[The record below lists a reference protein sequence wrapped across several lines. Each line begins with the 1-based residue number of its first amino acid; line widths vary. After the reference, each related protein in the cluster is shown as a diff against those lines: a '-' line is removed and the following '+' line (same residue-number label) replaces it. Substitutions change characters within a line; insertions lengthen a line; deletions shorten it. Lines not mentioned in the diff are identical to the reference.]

1 MRAVAMAMVFLGV
14 GIGTVIAA
22 ESCSHTKDVLGVS
35 RVLIVKPGD
44 YARIGTMQYRGTLP
58 LAPRE
63 VVLTFDD
70 GPLAPYTDHVL
81 DALAAQ
87 CVKATFFLVGSQ
99 ARGNPDAVKRIH
111 AEGHTIGT
119 HSEHHPL
126 AFDSMPSGR
135 AQYEIEGGITSVK
148 TALDGTGDVAPF
160 FRVPGLA
167 RSSTIE
173 AYVQSRAMVMWS
185 ADTVADDWTRIS
197 AQDVLH
203 RALARLT
210 AKNGGVLLLHDI
222 QPRTALMLPKL
233 LAELKR
239 RDFKIVHVV
248 ADGRVEPRAPL
259 PEVHMAWRKPPPRA
273 WPRVAESE
281 ARASAATAVHHS
293 ASVPF

>member
-1 MRAVAMAMVFLGV
+1 
-14 GIGTVIAA
+14 
-22 ESCSHTKDVLGVS
+22 
-35 RVLIVKPGD
+35 
-44 YARIGTMQYRGTLP
+44 
-58 LAPRE
+58 

-87 CVKATFFLVGSQ
+87 CVRATFFLVGSQ
-99 ARGNPDAVKRIH
+99 ARANPEAVRRIH
-111 AEGHTIGT
+111 AAGHTIGT

-126 AFDSMPSGR
+126 AFDAMPSGR

-148 TALDGTGDVAPF
+148 AALEGAGDVAPF

-167 RSSTIE
+167 RSSMIE

-203 RALARLT
+203 RAVARLE

-248 ADGRVEPRAPL
+248 SDASVEPRAPL
-259 PEVHMAWRKPPPRA
+259 PEVHIAWRKPSLRA
-273 WPRVAESE
+273 WPRLATGE
-281 ARASAATAVHHS
+281 AKTSAVTASQYS
-293 ASVPF
+293 APMPF